1 VTPDRRR
8 RAVVAAVL
16 GLGGVAAGGP
26 GRAYLDR
33 FAPLSGSF
41 WSGLTHSVEGEVPNP
56 YGDAEVTDGEYGVPH
71 VSADDERAAYYAVG
85 YTQAADRLS
94 QMDLQRRQMRGRL
107 AEIAGE
113 AALPEDRFHR
123 SMDFVAAAEA
133 TWDLVGESEAGPLVE
148 AYAEGV
154 NARLDREELPAEFGL
169 LGYEPDPWH
178 PVDTMLMEKQIA
190 WGLTGSFATLRRA
203 VVLEEF
209 GEDVLEELFPLE
221 MDHDSPILRGEEDGE
236 CLSVRPDHPPTP
248 VREPIDPELVTWL
261 SRFESDPGIGSNSWV
276 VSGEHTTDGAPIVA
290 NDPHLLLMTPP
301 LWYEQHVRT
310 DSVDVRGFTFPGVPF
325 VVIGENHAGAWG
337 VTNVGADVIDF
348 YRYETRSDDE
358 YRYDG
363 EWREFETREEVV
375 AVDGAENE
383 TIEVKKAIHGPVIER
398 EGREVGVAWT
408 GLSATR
414 TTEAIYEYSHADGL
428 EKFLGATRKFDV
440 PTQNLTYADR
450 DGRTLY
456 YATGRLPIRE
466 VDGEVVTGTRVFDGS
481 AGEGEWGGFTP
492 YGESTWEGFV
502 PFEEKPHLLD
512 FSHVATA
519 NQRVTDDLEHYVGFG
534 FATPYRGERIYEV
547 LDERVES
554 GTVDR
559 AFTRGL
565 QTDTLDLRYRAFVP
579 DLVEAVEDDHPETA
593 ALLASWDGRME
604 RDSEAALVFDRWLSQ
619 YREEAFAERFS
630 EASLDDAYWP
640 NDWVLSRLDPGSEWF
655 DGDRES
661 TMGRALAAAL
671 SEIEGEGWGS
681 YGDVA
686 RTGVIAHPFGL
697 GFLDYSDWPTDGS
710 SDTVKNFR
718 PASAVGASVRL
729 IVSPGG
735 DQAEAVLPGGNSGS
749 PASEHY
755 EDQLRLWADGEYR
768 EMARET
774 EGEVRLRFEGTR

>member
-1 VTPDRRR
+1 MTPDRRR
-8 RAVVAAVL
+8 RVVVATIL
-16 GLGGVAAGGP
+16 GLGGVVAAGP
-26 GRAYLDR
+26 GRTYLDR

-41 WSGLTHSVEGEVPNP
+41 WSGLTHTVSGEVTNP
-56 YGDAEVTDGEYGVPH
+56 YGGAEVRNGGYGVPH
-71 VSADDERAAYYAVG
+71 VSADEERAAYYAVG

-154 NARLDREELPAEFGL
+154 NARLDREPLPAEFGL
-169 LGYEPDPWH
+169 LGFEPDPWH

-203 VVLEEF
+203 VIRDELGEETLEA
-209 GEDVLEELFPLE
+209 LFPLE
-221 MDHDSPILRGEEDGE
+221 MDHDSPILRGEGDGE
-236 CLSVRPDHPPTP
+236 RLAARTNPQRSD
-248 VREPIDPELVTWL
+248 REPIDTELVSWL
-261 SRFESDPGIGSNSWV
+261 SRFESDPGVGSNSWV
-276 VSGEHTTDGAPIVA
+276 VSGDHTDDGAPIVA

-348 YRYETRSDDE
+348 YRYETRSDGE

-363 EWREFETREEVV
+363 EWHEFETREEVV
-375 AVDGAENE
+375 TVDGGADE
-383 TIEVKKAIHGPVIER
+383 TIEVRKSVHGPVIER
-398 EGREVGVAWT
+398 EGQEVGVAWT

-414 TTEAIYEYSHADGL
+414 TTEAIYEYSRADGL
-428 EKFLGATRKFDV
+428 EEFLEATRTFDV

-456 YATGRLPIRE
+456 YVTGRLPIRE
-466 VDGEVVTGTRVFDGS
+466 IDGEVVAGTEVFDGS
-481 AGEGEWGGFTP
+481 AGEGEWTGFTP

-502 PFEEKPHLLD
+502 PFEEKPHLLE

-519 NQRVTDDLEHYVGFG
+519 NQRVTDDPGHYVGFD
-534 FATPYRGERIYEV
+534 FATPYRGERITEL
-547 LDERVES
+547 LDGRVAS

-559 AFTRGL
+559 AFTRAL
-565 QTDTLDLRYRAFVP
+565 QTDTLDPRYRAFVP
-579 DLVEAVEDDHPETA
+579 DLVDAVEDDHPETA
-593 ALLASWDGRME
+593 ALLAAWDGHMD
-604 RDSEAALVFDRWLSQ
+604 RDSEAALVFDRWLDR
-619 YREEAFAERFS
+619 YREEAFGERFS
-630 EASLDDAYWP
+630 EAGLDDSYWP

-655 DGDRES
+655 DGDRAGAME
-661 TMGRALAAAL
+661 RALSRAL
-671 SEIEGEGWGS
+671 SEIDEAGWET

-686 RTGVIAHPFGL
+686 RTGLIAHPFGL
-697 GFLDYSDWPTDGS
+697 DFLNYADGPTDGS

-718 PASAVGASVRL
+718 PRTAIGASVRM
-729 IVSPGG
+729 IASPGG
-735 DQAEAVLPGGNSGS
+735 DPAEAVLPGGNSGS

-755 EDQLRLWADGEYR
+755 EDQLRRWADGEYR
-768 EMARET
+768 AMAREV
-774 EGEVRLRFEGTR
+774 EGEVRLRFEGAR